1 MFFSSFSP
9 MCYLETTNANV
20 KGNHAAF
27 FLQKRQSFKNEVTD
41 HYWKKYWV
49 IAILKTLFI
58 N

>member
-1 MFFSSFSP
+1 